1 MGITTDTMQ
10 GFLNILPAVL
20 YEYVL
25 YDDESSEFLYM
36 SPMSEDILEFPA
48 NYFTEDTNHFWIMIE
63 PEDIPKLKADD
74 TTANKKNDFF
84 ISEIRMNLPSGKQK
98 WIQMSSKPTSKKKNG
113 AVVWSGYIIDITE
126 RKLIEIERDEL
137 ISSLK
142 EATNEINILQGVIP
156 ICSHCHSIRDEDGA
170 WDRMESY
177 IDKHSEASFSHGI
190 CPSCVIKE
198 RVDAGLATK
207 K

>member
-1 MGITTDTMQ
+1 MQ

-25 YDDESSEFLYM
+25 YEDESSEFLYM
-36 SPMSEDILEFPA
+36 SPISEEILEFPA
-48 NYFTEDTNHFWIMIE
+48 KYFMEDTNRFWMMVE
-63 PEDIPKLKADD
+63 PEDISKLKSDD
-74 TTANKKNDFF
+74 NTANKKNDTF
-84 ISEIRMNLPSGKQK
+84 ISETRMNLPSGKQK

-126 RKLIEIERDEL
+126 RKEIEIERDEL

-142 EATNEINILQGVIP
+142 KATNEINILQGVIP

-198 RVDAGLATK
+198 RVDAGLAGK
-207 K
+207 KIKG